1 MTSGL
6 RKVVFFILVLGVSYI
21 AYRYMIKPANR
32 NLAQQRARV
41 QTKMDK
47 LAELKKAT
55 AAANDLSRQLEQ
67 LQEAIEFFES
77 RLPTTEEMD
86 DVLQD
91 VTMIGEKQG
100 VQRKRIRRMEKKENN
115 TGYVEQPLEMEL
127 EGNFNS
133 FYSFLL
139 ELEELPRIMKIREIK
154 LEKESDKEGVVSAD
168 FVISIFFQ
176 DKAG

>member
-6 RKVVFFILVLGVSYI
+6 RKIVFFILVVGVSYI

-47 LAELKKAT
+47 LAQLEKAT
-55 AAANDLSRQLEQ
+55 VAASDLNKQLEQ
-67 LQEAIEFFES
+67 LQAAIEFFES

-86 DVLQD
+86 DVLED
-91 VTMIGEKQG
+91 VTVIGEKQE
-100 VQRKRIRRMEKKENN
+100 VQRKKIRRMEKKENN

-139 ELEELPRIMKIREIK
+139 ELEELPRIMKIREIR
-154 LEKESDKEGVVSAD
+154 LEKQSDKEGVVSAD

-176 DKAG
+176 EKTG